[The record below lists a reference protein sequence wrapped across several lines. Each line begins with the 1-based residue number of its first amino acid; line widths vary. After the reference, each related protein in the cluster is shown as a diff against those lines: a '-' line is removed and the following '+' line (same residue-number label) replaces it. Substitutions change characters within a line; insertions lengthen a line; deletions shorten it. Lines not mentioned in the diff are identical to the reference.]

1 MKTKHFDGNLLREL
15 RCYANSFIKQKR
27 PYSYWKSIFDMAAI
41 RILPTNTYSGT
52 EHVALLLK
60 DKKILKAV
68 TLISYEQKG
77 DK

>member
-27 PYSYWKSIFDMAAI
+27 PYSYWEAIFDMAAI
-41 RILPTNTYSGT
+41 RILPTNTYSGE

-60 DKKILKAV
+60 DKKTFNAV
-68 TLISYEQKG
+68 ALVSYEQKG
-77 DK
+77 E